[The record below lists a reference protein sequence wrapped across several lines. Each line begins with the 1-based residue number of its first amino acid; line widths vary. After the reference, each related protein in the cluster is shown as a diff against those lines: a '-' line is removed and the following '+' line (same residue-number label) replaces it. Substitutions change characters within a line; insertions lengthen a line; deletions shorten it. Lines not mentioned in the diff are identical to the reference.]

1 VKGSMDIVKIRL
13 RRWLRGPENR
23 TTRSEVVL
31 VLGITLLAFCLS
43 SMFNLYEWFTT
54 QTRHLEAWQIDE
66 LPVALLT
73 FSLGSIWLIARRAR
87 SLEVEIMPRQEM
99 GQALQESETHYR
111 ALVEGSIQGIY
122 IHCDGML
129 LFANQ
134 PLARIFGYHS
144 PDALVGQEI
153 WQLVALH
160 ERA

>member
-1 VKGSMDIVKIRL
+1 M
-13 RRWLRGPENR
+13 
-23 TTRSEVVL
+23 
-31 VLGITLLAFCLS
+31 VLGMTLLAFSLS

-66 LPVALLT
+66 LPFALLA

-87 SLEVEIMPRQEM
+87 ALTVEIVRRQQM
-99 GQALQESETHYR
+99 AQALQESETHYR

-122 IHCDGML
+122 IHCDGMV

-134 PLARIFGYHS
+134 PLARIFGYNS

-153 WQLVALH
+153 WQLVAVH
-160 ERA
+160 ERARLEGYHHAHL